1 MQSNV
6 DMTDDIF
13 SQNWT
18 QYKTIIQNYGPELQ
32 KK

>member
-13 SQNWT
+13 SQNMGMENSVF
-18 QYKTIIQNYGPELQ
+18 QKYGARWQ
-32 KK
+32 TK

>member
-13 SQNWT
+13 SENLGMENSILP
-18 QYKTIIQNYGPELQ
+18 KYGAHWQ
-32 KK
+32 T

>member
-13 SQNWT
+13 SQTFGMDNPNLP
-18 QYKTIIQNYGPELQ
+18 KYGAHWQ
-32 KK
+32 T

>member
-13 SQNWT
+13 SKNLDMENSVLP
-18 QYKTIIQNYGPELQ
+18 KYGAHWQ
-32 KK
+32 T

>member
-13 SQNWT
+13 SQNFGMDNSILS
-18 QYKTIIQNYGPELQ
+18 KYGAHWQ
-32 KK
+32 K